1 MCLNPKN
8 IFVFTVFLYGYFGD
22 FSTFFVIFN
31 IVKCIKYTIMT
42 AIKKSVSGEG
52 VVAATTVEEMKADF
66 LNRVEQMYD
75 CVKGAGEDLKIK
87 RFFSTLDEM
96 TEIAR
101 EINEKGLLEDEQMF
115 DVWELIM
122 MFDDEVANDMPID
135 SAREY
140 LEKRLSSIIKT
151 LQGEKVVSYGKNCSD
166 LD

>member
-1 MCLNPKN
+1 
-8 IFVFTVFLYGYFGD
+8 
-22 FSTFFVIFN
+22 
-31 IVKCIKYTIMT
+31 MT

-52 VVAATTVEEMKADF
+52 VVAATTVEEMKAEI
-66 LNRVEQMYD
+66 LGIVEQMYD

-87 RFFSTLDEM
+87 RFFYILDEM

-101 EINEKGLLEDEQMF
+101 EINEKGQMEDEQMF

-151 LQGEKVVSYGKNCSD
+151 LRGEKVLIRG
-166 LD
+166 